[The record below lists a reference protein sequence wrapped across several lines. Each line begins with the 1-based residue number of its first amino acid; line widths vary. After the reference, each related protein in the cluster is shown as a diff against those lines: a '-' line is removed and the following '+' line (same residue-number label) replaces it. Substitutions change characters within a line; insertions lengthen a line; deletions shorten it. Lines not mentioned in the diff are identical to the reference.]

1 MNDKKISYCIISLH
15 CSCRLAFDDIAITIL
30 SLVFTATFK
39 TNMVFVHNF
48 QIEDFEIIFLII
60 NCKKEFICI

>member
-1 MNDKKISYCIISLH
+1 MNDNKISYCIISLH

-48 QIEDFEIIFLII
+48 QIEDFEGNYIFD
-60 NCKKEFICI
+60 N